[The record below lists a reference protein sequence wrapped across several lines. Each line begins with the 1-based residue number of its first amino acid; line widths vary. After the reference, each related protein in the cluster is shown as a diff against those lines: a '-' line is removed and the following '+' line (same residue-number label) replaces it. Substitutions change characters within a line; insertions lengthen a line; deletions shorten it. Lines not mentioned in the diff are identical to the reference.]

1 MGGVD
6 KDNVTGRVLQAL
18 QGCKLPEDLRITV
31 VMGPHAPWLDEVQA
45 LSARMLWPTQVLVGV
60 SNMAQLMAESDLAIG
75 AAGSTSW
82 ERCCLGLPSLQLV
95 LALNQQ
101 SINAAL
107 YEVGAVVSVKAKRLN
122 IELKQFFYRT
132 KIIDDLKDMSQA
144 AQAVCDGE
152 GTIQIAELISEAQ
165 NENHYTLQ

>member
-1 MGGVD
+1 
-6 KDNVTGRVLQAL
+6 
-18 QGCKLPEDLRITV
+18 
-31 VMGPHAPWLDEVQA
+31 
-45 LSARMLWPTQVLVGV
+45 
-60 SNMAQLMAESDLAIG
+60 
-75 AAGSTSW
+75 
-82 ERCCLGLPSLQLV
+82 LGLPSLQLV

-107 YEVGAVVSVKAKRLN
+107 CEVGAVVSVKAKRLN
-122 IELKQFFYRT
+122 IELKQFFYQT

-144 AQAVCDGE
+144 AQAVCNGE